1 MRFNI
6 DEIAISNRIYC
17 IVIKENFK
25 QIKKRSEILKYIF
38 EIEISNI
45 IGVECKI
52 KYITLMEMHQN
63 SLAKGSYKRNKED

>member
-1 MRFNI
+1 M
-6 DEIAISNRIYC
+6 
-17 IVIKENFK
+17 IKENFK